1 MLRSFSEAHLNC
13 WGLKCFCTNCI
24 IQIYPVCSAVP
35 RRQTRKWVHY
45 TFKGGMLQKKKHANL
60 VALLLCVVSV
70 EVFGSGL
77 AEEEED
83 QEGEGE
89 GEGEEEDQEG
99 EGGG

>member
-1 MLRSFSEAHLNC
+1 MRSD
-13 WGLKCFCTNCI
+13 
-24 IQIYPVCSAVP
+24 
-35 RRQTRKWVHY
+35 
-45 TFKGGMLQKKKHANL
+45 ANL

-89 GEGEEEDQEG
+89 DG
-99 EGGG
+99 

>member
-1 MLRSFSEAHLNC
+1 MQFLAEKPGNWYITHVKEGC
-13 WGLKCFCTNCI
+13 C
-24 IQIYPVCSAVP
+24 
-35 RRQTRKWVHY
+35 
-45 TFKGGMLQKKKHANL
+45 KKKHVNL

-89 GEGEEEDQEG
+89 GEEDQEG
-99 EGGG
+99 EGEGGG